1 MVLGKWAVRVLRSS
15 PPRNVKAVATSSAT
29 TMAGT
34 TSFRRLMSAH
44 LRNGW
49 EVLDVGVEP
58 RPVSERVGED
68 AVERRHQPQAVV
80 EVVLVLVQH
89 ADDRVQVRQG
99 RLEVGPALADKLG
112 Q

>member
-1 MVLGKWAVRVLRSS
+1 MVRGKWAVRLLGSS
-15 PPRNVKAVATSSAT
+15 PPRKVKAVATSSAT

-34 TSFRRLMSAH
+34 TTFFRSTSAH

-58 RPVSERVGED
+58 RPVAERVRED

-80 EVVLVLVQH
+80 DVVLVLVQD
-89 ADDRVQVRQG
+89 ADDG
-99 RLEVGPALADKLG
+99 LEVGQRGLEV
-112 Q
+112 